1 MEAERGS
8 TEPTAQ
14 PAAASAA
21 AVSAVLGDDDLLRE
35 ILLRLAFPTTL
46 VRAALVS
53 RRWLR
58 HASDPAFLRRFRR
71 LHPPAL
77 LGFYL
82 RELGAWAPRFVPVSR
97 APELATAIRRAGAA
111 EGQFFISDCRNGRL
125 LVTDF
130 DPTACRH
137 AMLSPL
143 RPARGK
149 AVLPPAPKRNLI
161 WFFLLEKAAAGDD
174 DGAVAVQMLPL
185 GTTKAKLQVDLLTS
199 GSGAWVV
206 HRTAVIDLPE
216 TLPPIAYMLPP
227 VGGKIYSLTKSG
239 HILLLD
245 MAAAE
250 SCLLQLPDRVST
262 KNFTLSCGE
271 EGSVLFLIHA
281 EGYLLSIW
289 QLPTTSGDAN
299 DWVLVHAKV
308 HVREACSRREN
319 VMVLA
324 VDDNLEFVFLWLRSS
339 AVLMHMHLQSRS
351 EKVYD
356 ELKVRDGRFLDIN
369 PFMMVWPPVFPAL
382 RDDDNL
388 DGRSLTLV

>member
-1 MEAERGS
+1 MEAEREGA
-8 TEPTAQ
+8 ELTA
-14 PAAASAA
+14 PPPPAASAA
-21 AVSAVLGDDDLLRE
+21 AVSVVFDDDDLLRE
-35 ILLRLAFPTTL
+35 ILLRLGFATTL
-46 VRAALVS
+46 VRVALVS

-58 HASDPAFLRRFRR
+58 HASHPAFLRRFRR

-111 EGQFFISDCRNGRL
+111 EGHFFISDCRNGRL

-137 AMLSPL
+137 AVLSPL

-149 AVLPPAPKRNLI
+149 AALPPAPKWSLI
-161 WFFLLEKAAAGDD
+161 WFFLPEKAAGCDD
-174 DGAVAVQMLPL
+174 DGAVAVLMLPL
-185 GTTKAKLQVDLLTS
+185 GTKAKLQVDLLTS
-199 GSGAWVV
+199 GSATWVV
-206 HRTAVIDLPE
+206 RRTAVIDLPE
-216 TLPPIAYMLPP
+216 PLPPIAYTLPP
-227 VGGKIYSLTKSG
+227 VEGKVYSLTKCG
-239 HILLLD
+239 HILRLD

-262 KNFTLSCGE
+262 DNFTLSCGE

-289 QLPTTSGDAN
+289 QLPMTSSDAD
-299 DWVLVHAKV
+299 DWAVVYDKV
-308 HVREACSRREN
+308 PVREACSRRED

-324 VDDNLEFVFLWLRSS
+324 VDYNLEFVFLWLRSS
-339 AVLMHMHLQSRS
+339 AVLMHMHLESRS

-388 DGRSLTLV
+388 DG